1 MSAQG
6 CRPTSRCRAA
16 SHAAIVTSQRETT
29 RGLRDVTNREG
40 AAGAALLFMP
50 KRSEIRPVPAFWS
63 GRRCS
68 LRFSP
73 PNRVEG
79 YRRTI
84 QRFAAV
90 PSEVATMYR
99 ISARSH
105 VLGLFALVSIGACSA
120 LSAAELISVSLS
132 GSSQLSQESRY
143 AAISYDGRYVAFQS
157 TANNL
162 VSGDSNGFRDVFL
175 RDRLLRT
182 TIRISVNPAGG
193 IEGDGDS
200 LVPSISGDGKRIV
213 FASFADSFL
222 PGSRYQTC
230 YLRDLR
236 SNSLTIIDLRSD
248 NGQPSEWC
256 QDASIDLSGQR
267 VAFQA
272 RASNLVPGDT
282 NGWSDVFVR
291 DLVGGPPRRIN
302 LGPGGVEANGESTN
316 LRISGDGSQVLFAS
330 EASNL
335 VAGDSNARNDIFM
348 APAAGGAVTRI
359 NVGTGGV
366 QANGHSDYV
375 AALNFDGTITAFTSD
390 SSSLEGW
397 ADVIESSVY
406 VRLPTLDQTYLL
418 SEALPG
424 APARGGFSMGP
435 DLSATGQ
442 YLVFWSSD
450 DLLDD
455 PIQTGGIYVIDMI
468 EGLIARVDISTVD
481 PSRTFRGIDPRISGD
496 GTSIVWISNFDNL
509 VANDDNGSWDVF
521 HARNPL
527 HPLIHRASFED

>member
-1 MSAQG
+1 MHCIPA
-6 CRPTSRCRAA
+6 RF
-16 SHAAIVTSQRETT
+16 HALTWLA
-29 RGLRDVTNREG
+29 L
-40 AAGAALLFMP
+40 AAALA
-50 KRSEIRPVPAFWS
+50 S
-63 GRRCS
+63 C
-68 LRFSP
+68 
-73 PNRVEG
+73 
-79 YRRTI
+79 
-84 QRFAAV
+84 
-90 PSEVATMYR
+90 
-99 ISARSH
+99 
-105 VLGLFALVSIGACSA
+105 A
-120 LSAAELISVSLS
+120 LSAAELVSVSLS
-132 GSSQLSQESRY
+132 GSSQASQESRY
-143 AAISYDGRYVAFQS
+143 PVISFDGRYVAFQS
-157 TANNL
+157 TASNL
-162 VSGDSNGFRDVFL
+162 VSGDTNGFRDVFL
-175 RDRLLRT
+175 RDMVRKT
-182 TIRISVNPAGG
+182 TIRVSLNPAGG
-193 IEGDGDS
+193 IQGDGDT
-200 LVPSISGDGKRIV
+200 LAPSISGDGKRIV
-213 FASFADSFL
+213 FSSFADSFL

-236 SNSLTIIDLRSD
+236 SDSLSIIDLRSD
-248 NGQPSEWC
+248 NGQPGEWC

-272 RASNLVPGDT
+272 RASNLVPGDS

-291 DLVGGPPRRIN
+291 DLAGGPPRRIN

-316 LRISGDGSQVLFAS
+316 VRISGDGSQVLFAS

-418 SEALPG
+418 SQAMPG
-424 APARGGFSMGP
+424 APARDGFSMGP

-442 YLVFWSSD
+442 YLVFWSTD

-455 PIQTGGIYVIDMI
+455 AIQTGGIYVIDMI
-468 EGLIARVDISTVD
+468 KGLIARVDVSQVD
-481 PSRTFRGIDPRISGD
+481 PSRTFGGIDPRISGD

-509 VANDDNGSWDVF
+509 VPNDDNGSWDVF
-521 HARNPL
+521 YARNPL